1 MLVDDPSKRGV
12 YTDAHTSCL
21 IPRWRDA
28 ATIISTKS
36 ALFDIP
42 EVAVDEDG
50 TVITLISR
58 FIILR
63 MAKLYGMPID
73 GSAE

>member
-1 MLVDDPSKRGV
+1 MLADDPSKRTV
-12 YTDAHTSCL
+12 YTDAYTSCL

-42 EVAVDEDG
+42 AVAVDEDG
-50 TVITLISR
+50 AVITPTLRFLI
-58 FIILR
+58 
-63 MAKLYGMPID
+63 K
-73 GSAE
+73 

>member
-1 MLVDDPSKRGV
+1 MLADDSSKRGV

-42 EVAVDEDG
+42 AVAVDEGG
-50 TVITLISR
+50 TVITPTLRFLI
-58 FIILR
+58 
-63 MAKLYGMPID
+63 K
-73 GSAE
+73 

>member
-1 MLVDDPSKRGV
+1 MLADDPSKRSV
-12 YTDAHTSCL
+12 YTDAYTSCL

-42 EVAVDEDG
+42 AVAVDEDG
-50 TVITLISR
+50 TVITPTFAFSHKM
-58 FIILR
+58 
-63 MAKLYGMPID
+63 MAD
-73 GSAE
+73 DSAE